1 MDMTTPAM
9 VPIHAYR
16 PLYTSS
22 HALVVGINAYDKVP
36 PLACARQD
44 AEAVAQCLIA
54 KLGFDADSVMLLVD
68 KEATR
73 DAILNIV
80 SRFASSELIT
90 PDSRVILF
98 FAGHGTTR
106 VGNRGEVGFLVPQDG
121 NPDDLASLIGWHDL
135 TRNSELIPAKHVLFL
150 MDACYGGLALTR
162 ALAPGATRFAKD
174 MMRRYARQVLTAGKA
189 NEVVADQGGPIPGHS
204 VFTGHLLQALEGNA
218 SSREGLIS
226 ANAVMAY
233 VYDRVATDYH
243 SRQTPHYGFLDGDGD
258 LIFNHTLIPEDH
270 ADAAMGT
277 DVLIEI
283 SPTFAT
289 PVEAAP
295 TDEISTLKQYIAD
308 PTHKIRL
315 HDLAQ
320 SKLRALLHE
329 LTPNLMPGDTA
340 ISADELARRLR
351 TYEDLLAPLR
361 DTVAL
366 LAMWGEE
373 GHMQTLQGIVRR
385 VAERERTKGG
395 NRLWIGLEWYPLLLL
410 EYAGGIAAIAA
421 GNYRALAAMLII
433 PVSREGYRSQTH
445 AAVAATVEG
454 IIEVDRTQ
462 GFQLLPGYEHR
473 YVPRS
478 DYLFTALQ
486 PPLEDLLFLGACYER
501 HFDTFEVFWALVYAD
516 IERDGDLGPYGR
528 FCWQHRHGDAAGP
541 LLRVIEEARSI
552 GPEWPP
558 LRQGLFRGSLDRF
571 IEISG
576 KYMERVS
583 NLGWR

>member
-1 MDMTTPAM
+1 MTTPAM
-9 VPIHAYR
+9 VPIHTYR

-44 AEAVAQCLIA
+44 AEAVAQCLIS
-54 KLGFDADSVMLLVD
+54 KFGFDTSSVRLLVD

-73 DAILNIV
+73 DAILSVV
-80 SRFASSELIT
+80 SRFASPHLIT

-121 NPDDLASLIGWHDL
+121 DPNDLASLIGWHDL
-135 TRNSELIPAKHVLFL
+135 TRNSELIPAKHILFL

-189 NEVVADQGGPIPGHS
+189 DEVVADQGGPIPGHS

-226 ANAVMAY
+226 ANSVMAY

-258 LIFNHTLIPEDH
+258 LIFNHTLIPEDQ
-270 ADAAMGT
+270 ADATKGT
-277 DVLIEI
+277 DVLIEV
-283 SPTFAT
+283 SPTFAS

-295 TDEISTLKQYIAD
+295 SDEISTLKQYLAD
-308 PTHKIRL
+308 PIHKIRL
-315 HDLAQ
+315 HDLVQ

-329 LTPNLMPGDTA
+329 LTPKLMPGDSP
-340 ISADELARRLR
+340 ISADELTRRLH
-351 TYEDLLAPLR
+351 TYEDLMAPLR
-361 DTVAL
+361 DTVVL
-366 LAMWGEE
+366 LATWGEE
-373 GHMQTLQGIVRR
+373 WHMQTLQWVVRR
-385 VAERERTKGG
+385 VAERERTREGCQ
-395 NRLWIGLEWYPLLLL
+395 LWSGLEWYPLLLL
-410 EYAGGIAAIAA
+410 EYAGGITAIAA
-421 GNYRALAAMLII
+421 GNYRALAALLTT
-433 PVSREGYRSQTH
+433 PVSYEGYRRQTH
-445 AAVAATVEG
+445 PAITATVQG
-454 IIEVDRTQ
+454 IIDVERTQ
-462 GFQLLPGYEHR
+462 GFQLLPTYEHR

-478 DYLFTALQ
+478 DYLFAALQ
-486 PPLEDLLFLGACYER
+486 PPLEDLLFFGACYER
-501 HFDTFEVFWALVYAD
+501 HFDTFEVFLALVYAD
-516 IERDGDLGPYGR
+516 IERDDDWGPYGR
-528 FCWQHRHGDAAGP
+528 FCWQHRHGAAAGP
-541 LLRVIEEARSI
+541 LLRVIEEAHSI

-571 IEISG
+571 MEISG
-576 KYMERVS
+576 KYVERVN